1 MDTFSPLNL
10 CLSLVGSQL
19 LKTSIWIKIINSIC
33 LLLTILCPL
42 YDFIFLVIDLITRL
56 LHSGITR
63 NMLVAIIWRSSYI
76 SDYFFVFIM
85 IKNRKKLVRVL
96 KRLTSFISE
105 KDQKALFKLSAT
117 AFICS
122 LLFFL
127 QGIIANLVYYFFQDV
142 PETDKNY
149 YNFFRF
155 FTGMWSDNDCSSVTG
170 RFVYCFFIRLIT
182 LTEKQFLSNVQQNQS
197 LSPDVV
203 SLQRRKLLAFK
214 LMVQHQFSIMP
225 VLWFMKEF
233 LFCLGSIVSR
243 QSSWSQN
250 HPIFYWIFNVLPIL
264 YSLIAHIFLVC
275 FVDYCK
281 QDVDSQID
289 ELTIFLTSQNYK
301 KWKSVIRE
309 FDEDKKCHFT
319 AANLFDINK
328 RVALSFVSAL
338 ITTTVV
344 FEQVMSTVPLE

>member
-10 CLSLVGSQL
+10 CLSLIGCQL
-19 LKTSIWIKIINSIC
+19 LETNIWMKIVNSIC
-33 LLLTILCPL
+33 LLLTIFCPL
-42 YDFIFLVIDLITRL
+42 YYFILLVMDVTTRL
-56 LHSGITR
+56 LYSGITR
-63 NMLVAIIWRSSYI
+63 DTLVKIIWCSSYI
-76 SDYFFVFIM
+76 TDYFFIFIM
-85 IKNRKKLVRVL
+85 IKNRKEFICVL
-96 KRLTSFISE
+96 KQVTLFLSDND
-105 KDQKALFKLSAT
+105 KKALCRLSTT
-117 AFICS
+117 ACVCS
-122 LLFFL
+122 LLFFF
-127 QGIIANLVYYFFQDV
+127 QGVILNLIYYFLQDV
-142 PETDKNY
+142 PETDKDY
-149 YNFFRF
+149 FSFFRLW
-155 FTGMWSDNDCSSVTG
+155 TVMWSEKDCSSVTG

-182 LTEKQFLSNVQQNQS
+182 LKEKQFLSNVQQNQS

-203 SLQRRKLLAFK
+203 SLQRRKLFAFK

-233 LFCLGSIVSR
+233 LFCLACVVSR
-243 QSSWSQN
+243 QSSWAQD
-250 HPIFYWIFNVLPIL
+250 HPIWSWLFNILPVMC
-264 YSLIAHIFLVC
+264 SLIAHIFLVC

-344 FEQVMSTVPLE
+344 FEQLMSTLPPE